1 MATPAPHSIDAPHT
15 RSPSVSTAPSA
26 AIIAQTN
33 ASDAPT
39 SASLADSFVACSPLV
54 RVDAAKQLV
63 ELDCM
68 AVLETGFLEQYI
80 CLAGTRD
87 HEALF
92 VFEGRASEVHAAMLL
107 AGFISQAPGAWQ
119 EVASESEAGA
129 MQLKAI
135 APRGSELEIEVRL
148 ADGTSHPLEWFVR
161 AAPIGTPTS
170 NTPPRRFIFGGS
182 KFHRDRR
189 TGVERYVADGS
200 GSLVGL
206 VTFGDET
213 IGALEVIPDS
223 ASAAQPMWEVWSE
236 RMPPMGSRVQ
246 VRITGLPK

>member
-26 AIIAQTN
+26 AIVAQTN

-39 SASLADSFVACSPLV
+39 SASLADSFVACSPRI

-119 EVASESEAGA
+119 EVA
-129 MQLKAI
+129 
-135 APRGSELEIEVRL
+135 SELEIEVRL